1 MLLIRQKKQQ
11 AKRLQWD
18 VTAIHSWQ
26 EFCAHR
32 KTIDMR
38 KLIFQEFLSL
48 DGYAAD
54 KDHSTKFFDGPEF
67 SEESDDDLL
76 KEMHRFDTILLG
88 ANTYK
93 MFVDFWP
100 EASSEEQIVAD
111 KLNSIPKIVFSN
123 TLKEAPWG
131 KWPPATIVSGDAVAE
146 IKKLKKET
154 GKDMVLWG
162 SISLAQYIMKA
173 NLIDEY
179 QLRIVPVIL
188 GGGTLLFGE
197 RDQLNVE
204 LTKTKSY
211 PSGLLLAHYRPR

>member
-1 MLLIRQKKQQ
+1 M
-11 AKRLQWD
+11 
-18 VTAIHSWQ
+18 
-26 EFCAHR
+26 
-32 KTIDMR
+32 MR

-54 KDHSTKFFDGPEF
+54 RNHSTKFFEAPEF

-88 ANTYK
+88 ATTYK

-100 EASSEEQIVAD
+100 DADPKEQIVAD

-123 TLKEAPWG
+123 TLRDAPWG
-131 KWPPATIVSGDAVAE
+131 KWEPAKIARGEAVDN
-146 IKKLKKET
+146 IKKLKKEP
-154 GKDMVLWG
+154 GRDMVLWG
-162 SISLAQYIMKA
+162 SISLAQYLIEA

-188 GGGTLLFGE
+188 GQGILLFKEGGQH
-197 RDQLNVE
+197 DLV
-204 LTKTKSY
+204 LTKSKSY
-211 PSGLLLAHYRPR
+211 PSGLLLAHYRPK